1 MNISTDHK
9 YNWETDTWEIIESY
23 FRDKKTLVKHQ
34 LESYNDFVD
43 NKIQKIINEFSP
55 IKSFTNYNEDLG
67 KYLTEYQ
74 IEFGDISISKPVIN
88 DNSGEVKVMY
98 PNDARLRD
106 LTYSADLACDIKQK
120 IIRYNPKN
128 LDDKD
133 ITELPVIKNI
143 SLCKLP
149 IMLQSKYCVLS
160 DLTNKTRAEMGEG
173 EYDEGGYFIVNG
185 SEKVIVSFEKKCE
198 NKIFV
203 FPQSKGPSSTY
214 SHIAEI
220 TSVDYNNPAFIK
232 LFSVKLTAKEGNFFG
247 RTIKTQISRVRTEVP
262 IIVLFRA
269 LGVVS
274 DKEIIKTIVY
284 DLDNKI
290 SKILI
295 DNLVPSL
302 EEASPIRTKKIALEY
317 ISKYINNVIPKN
329 KDSQSENHKLKYTED
344 VLINEILPHVGR
356 NPIKK
361 AYYLGLMVRKLLL
374 NYLGYIN
381 DDDRDSFINKRV
393 ETPGALLSSLFR
405 IHFNKLAK
413 DLKMSVDT
421 DIRNGRINEIPIKIN
436 QKIKSSTFSTNI
448 KYALSTGNWGLK
460 NQPNKKGVAQVLS
473 RLSYLSSLSHRRRII
488 APIDRTGKQTGPR
501 KLHNSQFGTVC
512 CLTGDTKVLL
522 ADGITQEKI
531 KNIEGKSV
539 MTINPETLEEEPSRI
554 YDFFKIMPDKLLE
567 IKMKNGRKIKCTD
580 DHPFLVNKDNK
591 YVWIKAG
598 ELNLN
603 DKLIVNH
610 CVKDIKTSNNTYVI
624 NENLIPEN
632 YRKELMSMGLIGTPL
647 SDTIMSVL
655 ARLQGIIYTDGSISK
670 RGDYYTCKVS
680 LGEMNDAFDYIDD
693 LRKLGFDNN
702 KISRDIGIINDVKNS
717 TWGVSKDGAFAAL
730 MIALELPYGKR
741 TEQERKPIPD
751 WIMNGS
757 KLIKREWLSGFQ
769 GGDGSKVSYHKNGNV
784 LKIAL
789 GRTVQHIQ
797 DKYVDSMVNFM
808 EQMKELYKEFNVNSK
823 VSSKINYGDRYE
835 VTLIFEQNKE
845 NIYNYLKNI
854 GYRYCSQKRR
864 NTNIIYE
871 TLKYA
876 MVNYKEKQKI
886 YENIKNDYKNENVT
900 YSELGRR
907 YKIDHRQI
915 SRIINKYDKPRCLS
929 EINLEEYIKEH
940 ILFNGKAYSTIE
952 SINDVEPEM
961 VYDFT
966 TVSEN
971 HSFCANGIWV
981 HNCVETPEGAP
992 IGIVKN
998 LAMMTHITLNNDPQP
1013 IIECMS
1019 ELGVLS
1025 LEQVKHEEIAI
1036 NVNVLVNGN
1045 WIGIHTEPEVFV
1057 SKLRNMRRSGI
1068 INIFTSIA
1076 WNIKL
1081 NQININ
1087 TDAGRLCRPLYIV
1100 ENNDLLIT
1108 DDIIKKIK
1116 NKELSWSNLL
1126 ANLDG
1131 GTGIGAIEYIDT
1143 EEADCSM
1150 IAMSYNDLKN
1160 NNPNNEAFYR
1170 YTHCEIH
1177 PSMMLGVLASN
1188 IPFCN
1193 NNQSPRNLFQAAM
1206 GKQAMGI
1213 YETNFNKRMDTI
1225 SHVLHYPQKPLV
1237 NTRPSIFVNSN
1248 ELPSGQNAI
1257 VAIMCHTGYN
1267 QEDSLI
1273 MNKSSIERGLFN
1285 ASTYKTY
1292 KDKEKENS
1300 STLEEEKFCKP
1311 EKFNPNGTIKTRGMK
1326 QGSYDKLDDDG
1337 FIKVGSKIEANDV
1350 IIGKVLPLKQTA
1362 PNEPKF
1368 KDASTSLKDTAD
1380 GKVDWVYSY
1389 KNDGYKEAKVRIRS
1403 ERVPEGGDK
1412 FACFGE
1418 NCEVLTINGWEK
1430 IKNIK
1435 LTDKVAILDGDN
1447 VKYECP
1453 LKLHEYDYDG
1463 KMYELRTQQVDLTVT
1478 PNHRLWIKRR
1488 NKDHFEFMNAEDAFG
1503 KRVRHKKNINHFE
1516 PNEWIGETFTIPEY
1530 TDGNNKLRPE
1540 IVVDMND
1547 WLTFFGIFLA
1557 EGYVS
1562 YGAVTFAAHKQRV
1575 KNALEPAI
1583 KNMGF
1588 NLAKSGEQWSI
1599 GNVQLANYMKKY
1611 SPGAINKFMPDWVW
1625 QLNKEQS
1632 RLLLSSMEL
1641 GDGYTSKSNNRFYYT
1656 SSKQLADDVTRLAL
1670 HAGYSTN
1677 VRVPEGRKKGTP
1689 YNFKNR
1695 NQQGITNADNYVITI
1710 IKTKTEPQMN
1720 HGHCKRQNGQSEK
1733 WVDFKGKVYCLT
1745 VRTGIFYVRENGKPV
1760 WSGNSRHGQKGT
1772 IGILYNQE
1780 DMPFTKDGIVPDI
1793 IMNPLAIP
1801 SRMTIGQL
1809 IECILGKACSL
1820 NGYEG
1825 DATPFTGVDVEDI
1838 ADILEQTGFERY
1850 GTEILYNGRTGE
1862 QLKARIFIGPTFYY
1876 RLKHLVS
1883 DKWHCLKMDHEV
1895 LTDSGWKFY
1904 NQLTYDDK
1912 IATLKDDELVYE
1924 HPTELIYY
1932 PDYEGKMYRIKS
1944 QQIDLDVTINHRMLV
1959 SKCTTRKRIWGKHEL
1974 IKAEEL
1980 VGKCVRY
1987 KKDAEWKEEDYQ
1999 FVLPGIKDGNNI
2011 EYPDKIVDMDAWL
2024 TFFGIWYAEGW
2035 TTSYPTPK
2043 SGPNCRAYR
2052 VTICQCKERVK
2063 AVIYDAFKK
2072 LGYNY
2077 CSVKDKITV
2086 SNKQLYTYMKDLS
2099 VGAPYKK
2106 LPDWV
2111 WKLSKEQCRFLIK
2124 NMMLGDGSIFKNG
2137 VHVYYTSSNDL
2148 ADDMMRLCL
2157 HAGWSGNKRLHHE
2170 KGNTAGMKDGRK
2182 IVAKHDLWKIVI
2194 VRKKNN
2200 PTINHSHVKKQN
2212 AQTEEVYDYKGPV
2225 FCLQVPS
2232 ETFYVR
2238 RNGVAVW
2245 TGNSR
2250 SSGPYQLLTKQPA
2263 EGRSRAGGLRTG
2275 EMEKDALLAHGAAH
2289 FLKERLFDSSDK
2301 YVFYICKDCGMIAI
2315 ANTVKNIFKCTY
2327 CDNSTNFAKVFV
2339 PYAMKLLWQE
2349 LMSMGIVPRMLT
2361 GSV

>member
-67 KYLTEYQ
+67 KYMTEYQ

-220 TSVDYNNPAFIK
+220 TSIDHNNPAFIK

-262 IIVLFRA
+262 IVVLFRA

-317 ISKYINNVIPKN
+317 ISKYINNIMPKN
-329 KDSQSENHKLKYTED
+329 KDSQSESHKLKYTED

-405 IHFNKLAK
+405 IHFNKLSK

-512 CLTGDTKVLL
+512 C
-522 ADGITQEKI
+522 
-531 KNIEGKSV
+531 
-539 MTINPETLEEEPSRI
+539 
-554 YDFFKIMPDKLLE
+554 
-567 IKMKNGRKIKCTD
+567 
-580 DHPFLVNKDNK
+580 
-591 YVWIKAG
+591 
-598 ELNLN
+598 
-603 DKLIVNH
+603 
-610 CVKDIKTSNNTYVI
+610 
-624 NENLIPEN
+624 
-632 YRKELMSMGLIGTPL
+632 
-647 SDTIMSVL
+647 
-655 ARLQGIIYTDGSISK
+655 
-670 RGDYYTCKVS
+670 
-680 LGEMNDAFDYIDD
+680 
-693 LRKLGFDNN
+693 
-702 KISRDIGIINDVKNS
+702 
-717 TWGVSKDGAFAAL
+717 
-730 MIALELPYGKR
+730 
-741 TEQERKPIPD
+741 
-751 WIMNGS
+751 
-757 KLIKREWLSGFQ
+757 
-769 GGDGSKVSYHKNGNV
+769 
-784 LKIAL
+784 
-789 GRTVQHIQ
+789 
-797 DKYVDSMVNFM
+797 
-808 EQMKELYKEFNVNSK
+808 
-823 VSSKINYGDRYE
+823 
-835 VTLIFEQNKE
+835 
-845 NIYNYLKNI
+845 
-854 GYRYCSQKRR
+854 
-864 NTNIIYE
+864 
-871 TLKYA
+871 
-876 MVNYKEKQKI
+876 
-886 YENIKNDYKNENVT
+886 
-900 YSELGRR
+900 
-907 YKIDHRQI
+907 
-915 SRIINKYDKPRCLS
+915 
-929 EINLEEYIKEH
+929 
-940 ILFNGKAYSTIE
+940 
-952 SINDVEPEM
+952 
-961 VYDFT
+961 
-966 TVSEN
+966 
-971 HSFCANGIWV
+971 
-981 HNCVETPEGAP
+981 VETPEGAP

-998 LAMMTHITLNNDPQP
+998 LAMMTHITLNSDPQP
-1013 IIECMS
+1013 VIECMS

-1025 LEQVKHEEIAI
+1025 LEQVRHEEIAI

-1045 WIGIHTEPEVFV
+1045 WIGIHNEPEVFV

-1076 WNIKL
+1076 WNIKM

-1131 GTGIGAIEYIDT
+1131 GIGIGAIEYIDT
-1143 EEADCSM
+1143 EETDCSM

-1177 PSMMLGVLASN
+1177 PSMMLGVVASN

-1193 NNQSPRNLFQAAM
+1193 SNQSPRNLHQGAM

-1326 QGSYDKLDDDG
+1326 QGSYDKLDDNG
-1337 FIKVGSKIEANDV
+1337 FIKVGSKIESNDV

-1368 KDASTSLKDTAD
+1368 KDASTSIKDTVE

-1389 KNDGYKEAKVRIRS
+1389 KNDGYKEAKVRVRS

-1412 FACFGE
+1412 FACTSEFT
-1418 NCEVLTINGWEK
+1418 EVLSLEGWK
-1430 IKNIK
+1430 SIKDIK
-1435 LTDKVAILDGDN
+1435 MSDKVAILDGDN

-1478 PNHRLWIKRR
+1478 PNHRLWIKGR

-1516 PNEWIGETFTIPEY
+1516 PDEWIEETFTIPEY
-1530 TDGNNKLRPE
+1530 TDKFNHIREK
-1540 IVVDMND
+1540 IDIDMND

-1557 EGYVS
+1557 EGCANDSTVHI
-1562 YGAVTFAAHKQRV
+1562 AAQKKRV
-1575 KNALEPAI
+1575 RDVLEPAI
-1583 KNMGF
+1583 NNMGF
-1588 NLAKSGEQWSI
+1588 ILSKYKNNNWAI
-1599 GNVQLANYMKKY
+1599 NNVQLANYMKKY

-1689 YNFKNR
+1689 YHFTDKGR
-1695 NQQGITNADNYVITI
+1695 DQEGITNADNYVITI
-1710 IKTKTEPQMN
+1710 IKTKTEPQIN
-1720 HGHCKRQNGQSEK
+1720 HGHSKRQNGQSEK
-1733 WVDFKGKVYCLT
+1733 WIDFKGKVYCLT

-1760 WSGNSRHGQKGT
+1760 WCGNSRHGQKGT
-1772 IGILYNQE
+1772 IGILYDQE
-1780 DMPFTKDGIVPDI
+1780 DMPYTKDGIVPDI

-1883 DKWHCLKMDHEV
+1883 DKWH
-1895 LTDSGWKFY
+1895 
-1904 NQLTYDDK
+1904 
-1912 IATLKDDELVYE
+1912 
-1924 HPTELIYY
+1924 
-1932 PDYEGKMYRIKS
+1932 
-1944 QQIDLDVTINHRMLV
+1944 
-1959 SKCTTRKRIWGKHEL
+1959 
-1974 IKAEEL
+1974 
-1980 VGKCVRY
+1980 
-1987 KKDAEWKEEDYQ
+1987 
-1999 FVLPGIKDGNNI
+1999 
-2011 EYPDKIVDMDAWL
+2011 
-2024 TFFGIWYAEGW
+2024 
-2035 TTSYPTPK
+2035 
-2043 SGPNCRAYR
+2043 
-2052 VTICQCKERVK
+2052 
-2063 AVIYDAFKK
+2063 
-2072 LGYNY
+2072 
-2077 CSVKDKITV
+2077 
-2086 SNKQLYTYMKDLS
+2086 
-2099 VGAPYKK
+2099 
-2106 LPDWV
+2106 
-2111 WKLSKEQCRFLIK
+2111 
-2124 NMMLGDGSIFKNG
+2124 
-2137 VHVYYTSSNDL
+2137 
-2148 ADDMMRLCL
+2148 
-2157 HAGWSGNKRLHHE
+2157 
-2170 KGNTAGMKDGRK
+2170 
-2182 IVAKHDLWKIVI
+2182 
-2194 VRKKNN
+2194 
-2200 PTINHSHVKKQN
+2200 
-2212 AQTEEVYDYKGPV
+2212 
-2225 FCLQVPS
+2225 
-2232 ETFYVR
+2232 
-2238 RNGVAVW
+2238 
-2245 TGNSR
+2245 SR

-2327 CDNSTNFAKVFV
+2327 CDNTTNFAKVFV

>member
-1 MNISTDHK
+1 MNIITDHK
-9 YNWETDTWEIIESY
+9 YNWETDTWNVIDSY
-23 FRDKKTLVKHQ
+23 FRDQKVLVKHQ
-34 LESYNDFVD
+34 IESYNDFVD
-43 NKIQKIINEFSP
+43 NKIQKIINEFNPVRSLTD
-55 IKSFTNYNEDLG
+55 FNEDLG
-67 KYLTEYQ
+67 KYMTEYH
-74 IEFGDISISKPVIN
+74 IEFGDISISKPIIN
-88 DNSGEVKVMY
+88 DNDGEVKVMY
-98 PNDARLRD
+98 PNDARLRN
-106 LTYSADLACDIKQK
+106 LTYSSALACDVRQK
-120 IIRYNPKN
+120 IVRYNPKN
-128 LDDKD
+128 LAEQD
-133 ITELPVIKNI
+133 ITEIPIMKNVPLGKI
-143 SLCKLP
+143 P

-160 DLTNKTRAEMGEG
+160 DQTNKTRSEMGEG
-173 EYDEGGYFIVNG
+173 EYDEGGYFIING
-185 SEKVIVSFEKKCE
+185 SEKVIVCFEKKCE

-220 TSVDYNNPAFIK
+220 TSIDHKNPAYIK
-232 LFSVKLTAKEGNFFG
+232 LFSVKLTSKEGNFFG
-247 RTIKTQISRVRTEVP
+247 RTIKTQISRVRSEIPVV
-262 IIVLFRA
+262 VLFRA
-269 LGVVS
+269 LGIVS
-274 DKEIIKTIVY
+274 DKEIIETIVY
-284 DLDNKI
+284 DLDNKL
-290 SKILI
+290 SKELI
-295 DNLVPSL
+295 DNLKPSL
-302 EEASPIRTKKIALEY
+302 EEAAPIMSKKIALEY
-317 ISKYINNVIPKN
+317 ISKYINNITPKN
-329 KDSQSENHKLKYTED
+329 KDSQSAAHKLKYTED
-344 VLINEILPHVGR
+344 ILMNEILPHVGK
-356 NPIKK
+356 NPMKK

-374 NYLGYIN
+374 NYLGYIQ

-393 ETPGALLSSLFR
+393 ESPGALLVSLFR
-405 IHFNKLAK
+405 THFNKLVK
-413 DLKMSVDT
+413 DLKMAVDK
-421 DIRNGRINEIPIKIN
+421 DIRNGRINEVSIN
-436 QKIKSSTFSTNI
+436 LAKKIKSSTIETNM

-460 NQPNKKGVAQVLS
+460 NQPNKKGVAQVMN

-488 APIDRTGKQTGPR
+488 APIDRSGKQTGPR

-603 DKLIVNH
+603 DKLLFRLFE
-610 CVKDIKTSNNTYVI
+610 
-624 NENLIPEN
+624 NEP
-632 YRKELMSMGLIGTPL
+632 
-647 SDTIMSVL
+647 
-655 ARLQGIIYTDGSISK
+655 
-670 RGDYYTCKVS
+670 
-680 LGEMNDAFDYIDD
+680 
-693 LRKLGFDNN
+693 
-702 KISRDIGIINDVKNS
+702 S
-717 TWGVSKDGAFAAL
+717 T
-730 MIALELPYGKR
+730 
-741 TEQERKPIPD
+741 
-751 WIMNGS
+751 
-757 KLIKREWLSGFQ
+757 KLI
-769 GGDGSKVSYHKNGNV
+769 D
-784 LKIAL
+784 
-789 GRTVQHIQ
+789 
-797 DKYVDSMVNFM
+797 
-808 EQMKELYKEFNVNSK
+808 
-823 VSSKINYGDRYE
+823 
-835 VTLIFEQNKE
+835 
-845 NIYNYLKNI
+845 
-854 GYRYCSQKRR
+854 
-864 NTNIIYE
+864 
-871 TLKYA
+871 
-876 MVNYKEKQKI
+876 
-886 YENIKNDYKNENVT
+886 
-900 YSELGRR
+900 
-907 YKIDHRQI
+907 
-915 SRIINKYDKPRCLS
+915 
-929 EINLEEYIKEH
+929 
-940 ILFNGKAYSTIE
+940 IE

-981 HNCVETPEGAP
+981 HNCVETPEGAS

-998 LAMMTHITLNNDPQP
+998 LAMMTHITLESDPQP
-1013 IIECMS
+1013 IVECMS
-1019 ELGVLS
+1019 ELGVIP
-1025 LEQVKHEEIAI
+1025 LEQAKHHEIARY
-1036 NVNVLVNGN
+1036 VNVFINGD
-1045 WIGIHTEPEVFV
+1045 WIGIHSEPEKFV
-1057 SKLRNMRRSGI
+1057 AKLRNMRRSGM

-1076 WNIKL
+1076 WNIKM
-1081 NQININ
+1081 NEININ

-1100 ENNDLLIT
+1100 EDNDLLMT
-1108 DDIIKKIK
+1108 DDIVKKLK

-1131 GTGIGAIEYIDT
+1131 GNDIGAIEYIDT
-1143 EEADCSM
+1143 EESDCSM
-1150 IAMSYNDLKN
+1150 IAMTYDNLRKNDPK
-1160 NNPNNEAFYR
+1160 NEAFYR

-1188 IPFCN
+1188 IPFSSH
-1193 NNQSPRNLFQAAM
+1193 NQSPRNLFQAAM

-1213 YETNFNKRMDTI
+1213 YETNFNKRMDTV

-1273 MNKSSIERGLFN
+1273 MNRSSVERGLFN

-1292 KDKEKENS
+1292 KDQEKKNQ
-1300 STLEEEKFCKP
+1300 STLEEERFCKP
-1311 EKFNPNGTIKTRGMK
+1311 EKLNPNGTIKTRGMK

-1337 FIKVGSKIEANDV
+1337 FIKVGSKIESNDI

-1368 KDASTSLKDTAD
+1368 KDASTSLKDNAE
-1380 GKVDWVYSY
+1380 GVVDWVYTY

-1412 FACFGE
+1412 FACTSEFT
-1418 NCEVLTINGWEK
+1418 EVLSLEGWK
-1430 IKNIK
+1430 SIKDIK
-1435 LTDKVAILDGDN
+1435 MSDKVAILDGDN

-1478 PNHRLWIKRR
+1478 PNHRLWIKGR

-1516 PNEWIGETFTIPEY
+1516 PDEWIGETFTIPEY
-1530 TDGNNKLRPE
+1530 TDKFNHIREK
-1540 IVVDMND
+1540 IDIDMND

-1557 EGYVS
+1557 EGCANDSTVHI
-1562 YGAVTFAAHKQRV
+1562 AAQKKRV
-1575 KNALEPAI
+1575 RDVLEPAI
-1583 KNMGF
+1583 NNMGF
-1588 NLAKSGEQWSI
+1588 ILSKYKNNNWAI
-1599 GNVQLANYMKKY
+1599 NNVQLANYMKKY

-1625 QLNKEQS
+1625 KLNKEQS

-1695 NQQGITNADNYVITI
+1695 DQQGITNADNYVITI
-1710 IKTKTEPQMN
+1710 IKTKTEPQIN
-1720 HGHCKRQNGQSEK
+1720 HGHSKRQNGQSEK

-1760 WSGNSRHGQKGT
+1760 WCGNSRHGQKGT
-1772 IGILYNQE
+1772 IGILYDQE

-1820 NGYEG
+1820 NGYEA

-1904 NQLTYDDK
+1904 DQLTYDDK

-1924 HPTELIYY
+1924 HPTELIHY

-1987 KKDAEWKEEDYQ
+1987 KKDAEWKAEDYQ

-2011 EYPDKIVDMDAWL
+2011 EHPDKIVDMDAWL

-2035 TTSYPTPK
+2035 TSSYPTPK
-2043 SGPNCRAYR
+2043 SGPNCSAYR

-2063 AVIYDAFKK
+2063 AVIYDAFEK

-2077 CSVKDKITV
+2077 CAVKDKITV

-2137 VHVYYTSSNDL
+2137 VHVYYTSSHDL

-2170 KGNTAGMKDGRK
+2170 KGNTAEMKDGRE
-2182 IVAKHDLWKIVI
+2182 IIAKHNLWKIVI

-2301 YVFYICKDCGMIAI
+2301 YVFYVCKDCGMIAV
-2315 ANTVKNIFKCTY
+2315 ANPSKNIFKCTY
-2327 CDNSTNFAKVFV
+2327 CDNTSNFAKVFV
-2339 PYAMKLLWQE
+2339 PYAMKLMWQE
-2349 LMSMGIVPRMLT
+2349 LMSMGIAPRMLT
-2361 GSV
+2361 ETQ